1 MGLGDIRG
9 NDCFDVLAD
18 IMGPAMQIIQD
29 EDAQVIFNKNKE
41 RPEGMS
47 AQEFG
52 IQLMGEH
59 FPGMIRRNKDAFAQ
73 IIAATKGLEVDEYL
87 KDLTFA
93 NLVNDIM
100 GLLQDPVFASF
111 LS

>member
-9 NDCFDVLAD
+9 ADCFDVLAD
-18 IMGPAMQIIQD
+18 IMEPAMQIIQD
-29 EDAQVIFNKNKE
+29 EDAKVLFDRNKE
-41 RPEGMS
+41 RPEGMT

-52 IQLMGEH
+52 IKLMGDH

-73 IIAATKGLEVDEYL
+73 IIAATKGISVDEYL

-93 NLVNDIM
+93 DLVNDIM
-100 GLLQDPVFASF
+100 GLIQDPVFTSF